1 MSDILSNSGALK
13 CMLLIAVIGQKLACC
28 FNPELQKISLSMKKR
43 GCKAERLC
51 QTFLPCFLS
60 SLGVRGA
67 LGNKSEQQNMVLEW
81 SSAGEERRG
90 KKLTTLIWNL
100 KESATWQSLKSCTCT
115 FIKQAL
121 RCASLA
127 PSLSYFLPYFSL
139 FLSLFPFH
147 VLWLGALS
155 FSACFLYTVHS
166 VC

>member
-1 MSDILSNSGALK
+1 
-13 CMLLIAVIGQKLACC
+13 MLVVSIQNFKKV
-28 FNPELQKISLSMKKR
+28 SLSVKKR

-67 LGNKSEQQNMVLEW
+67 LGNKSEQQNVVLEW

-90 KKLTTLIWNL
+90 KKLTTLIWNQ

-115 FIKQAL
+115 FIRQAL

-127 PSLSYFLPYFSL
+127 PSLSFCFPYFSL
-139 FLSLFPFH
+139 FLPLFPFH